1 MSANF
6 PDESLDAVAR
16 VLPPRRLRATAN
28 PSAWTNL
35 FAGINPSPGLRR
47 FYLTLGASPEPYELR
62 FHADD
67 AEGIAIPAGVIFHY
81 PLPLGIEADAMVKLT
96 SGTSA
101 TITGL
106 VAVPDTQ

>member
-6 PDESLDAVAR
+6 PDESFDAVAR
-16 VLPPRRLRATAN
+16 VLPPRRLRATAS

-35 FAGINPSPGLRR
+35 FADINPSPGLRR

-62 FHADD
+62 LHADD
-67 AEGIAIPAGVIFHY
+67 AEGIAIPAGVVFHY
-81 PLPLGIEADAMVKLT
+81 PLPLGVDADAAVKLT
-96 SGTSA
+96 SDTSA

-106 VAVPDTQ
+106 IAFPDTP

>member
-6 PDESLDAVAR
+6 NDESLDAVAR

-35 FAGINPSPGLRR
+35 FADINPPPGFRR
-47 FYLTLGASPEPYELR
+47 CYLTLGASPEPYELR

-81 PLPLGIEADAMVKLT
+81 PLPLGIDIEAMVKLT

-106 VAVPDTQ
+106 VAFPDTP